1 VALGLHE
8 CTYKLCDSAKY
19 ILFTALNLVTRSS
32 VGTIDIII
40 SISSRG
46 KVSII
51 AQVFDLLVLELV

>member
-1 VALGLHE
+1 MALGLHE
-8 CTYKLCDSAKY
+8 CTYKLCDNAKY

-51 AQVFDLLVLELV
+51 ARVFDLLVLYFV